1 MRPAKKSQTGRA
13 SARAGAERPSR
24 KAGAAPASGLWP
36 GQLDLFAELAPEER
50 DAFLSRCKRQ
60 HFEAKANLF
69 SQDEPYTKSYLIRSG
84 IVRTYYVS
92 PSGKEIT
99 IAYWSDGAMVG
110 GPNVFREQRL
120 HIWSAQ
126 AATEVVAEQIRGQD
140 LEALSMRIPRLA
152 HYLIETLSYKLYWVS
167 VLLQTFGT
175 QSVRARVAH
184 LLLQLGERYGE
195 ETDTGILIAQQ
206 FSHEDLSHMVGAT
219 RSWVTL
225 ALKQLKSD
233 AIISA
238 LGRDTYILDIDRLR
252 KAAQGKLAGT
262 DK

>member
-1 MRPAKKSQTGRA
+1 MMRPAKKSPKGRVPPRLPKGE
-13 SARAGAERPSR
+13 SRAGKNSTLRPD
-24 KAGAAPASGLWP
+24 
-36 GQLDLFAELAPEER
+36 QLDLFSELTPEEQ
-50 DAFLSRCKRQ
+50 DAFLACCTRQ
-60 HFEAKANLF
+60 QFAPRVNLF

-84 IVRTYYVS
+84 MVRTYYVS

-99 IAYWSDGAMVG
+99 IAYWTEGAMVG

-126 AATEVVAEQIRGQD
+126 AVTEVVAEQIRGQD
-140 LEALSMRIPRLA
+140 LEQLSMRIPRLA
-152 HYLIETLSYKLYWVS
+152 HYLIETMSYKLYWVS

-195 ETDTGILIAQQ
+195 EEPTGTLIAQQ
-206 FSHEDLSHMVGAT
+206 FSHEDLSRMVGAT

-225 ALKQLKSD
+225 ALKQLKSEG
-233 AIISA
+233 IVTT
-238 LGRDTYILDIDRLR
+238 LGRRTYILSMDRLR
-252 KAAQGKLAGT
+252 KAAQGKLSRPA